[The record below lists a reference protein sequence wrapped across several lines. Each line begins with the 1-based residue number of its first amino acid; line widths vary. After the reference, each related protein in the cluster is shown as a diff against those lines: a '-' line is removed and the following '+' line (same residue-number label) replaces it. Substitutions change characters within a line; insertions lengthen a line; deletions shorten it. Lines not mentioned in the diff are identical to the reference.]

1 MPAMT
6 PPQSEGYSYHTQNQ
20 FHTSNNKGKK
30 IVDPKFKDIICGE
43 LRKGFIVFK
52 KIQQLLKEKPSYFHE
67 GRRNNTQIL
76 HQTIMEMIPIIL
88 YYNGIWIDDIVYTNF
103 KVSGLLVQDT
113 EVLANLENL
122 VRSTLDIS
130 SSTTFTMKF
139 HISPNIPPISVR
151 DDSTLRFYIEVCRKN
166 SEYGKYP
173 LLITEEN
180 TLVTEN
186 HVQYATSMGRGLPKN
201 FTCPVNQTS
210 AIVPLVTNSL
220 ANRIEYAD
228 KVVQDIV
235 ESEKNAP
242 LQLPSTEDQENQ
254 VISSTENVI
263 VKEKQIYERKDV
275 LMNAI
280 SLHSLRQNRQF
291 KVQRS
296 SSRDYV
302 IVCVESTNCQ
312 WMLRASKLGNTKMFK
327 VRKMIDVHT
336 CSSNILMGNHRQA
349 SNELVSECI
358 KDRFMNLKKVYTP
371 LDIVEDMMK
380 DYQIYISYQKAWRS
394 KERALAKV
402 RGNPHDYSLIPS
414 WLYMVEKN
422 NPGSITDIS
431 LDCHGRFKYLFF
443 SLGPSIEAYK
453 NCLPIIVIDG
463 TFLNSIYMGTLLT
476 TSTQDA
482 NRSIVPIA
490 FGVVDSEN
498 EDSWTW
504 FFKNLRRAVG
514 VRDNQ
519 CIVSD
524 RHQAIVKGLE
534 IIFPDVMHGACT
546 YHVLK
551 NIKKRFKKG
560 GADVKNAYN
569 GACRAYT
576 LQEFEKHMNDLDAI
590 DCRIRPFLEN
600 EVKLSK
606 CTRLHGDTSRFLTMT
621 SNIAESLNNAIKTLR
636 ELPVTTMIECL
647 RCLAQRWYHTNK
659 QVAHSTFTTLATDAE
674 TRLANIINESKRL
687 KVATS
692 NLVIYT
698 VYDLN
703 KEYVVDLSKKTCTC
717 QEFQY
722 HEMPC
727 KHASVSLCATYSS
740 SIMPVG
746 DKDSW
751 DIPSHVKLLKVL
763 PPNTKRPPGR
773 PKAGRYKSAAE
784 AKSHVQCGKCK

>member
-1 MPAMT
+1 
-6 PPQSEGYSYHTQNQ
+6 
-20 FHTSNNKGKK
+20 
-30 IVDPKFKDIICGE
+30 
-43 LRKGFIVFK
+43 
-52 KIQQLLKEKPSYFHE
+52 
-67 GRRNNTQIL
+67 
-76 HQTIMEMIPIIL
+76 MEMIPIIL
-88 YYNGIWIDDIVYTNF
+88 YYNGIWIDENVYTNF
-103 KVSGLLVQDT
+103 KVSGLLVQET
-113 EVLANLENL
+113 EVLANMENL

-151 DDSTLRFYIEVCRKN
+151 DDSTFRFYIEVCRKN
-166 SEYGKYP
+166 LEYGKYP

-180 TLVTEN
+180 TLATEN
-186 HVQYATSMGRGLPKN
+186 HVQYATNMGRGLPKN
-201 FTCPVNQTS
+201 FTCPVNQSS

-220 ANRIEYAD
+220 ANRIEYDD

-254 VISSTENVI
+254 
-263 VKEKQIYERKDV
+263 
-275 LMNAI
+275 
-280 SLHSLRQNRQF
+280 
-291 KVQRS
+291 VQRS

-349 SNELVSECI
+349 SSELVSECI

-394 KERALAKV
+394 KERALAKL

-476 TSTQDA
+476 ASTQDA

-576 LQEFEKHMNDLDAI
+576 LQEFEKNMNDLDAI

-606 CTRLHGDTSRFLTMT
+606 CTRLHGDTIRFLTMT
-621 SNIAESLNNAIKTLR
+621 SNIAESLNNAIKSLR

-687 KVATS
+687 K
-692 NLVIYT
+692 
-698 VYDLN
+698 
-703 KEYVVDLSKKTCTC
+703 
-717 QEFQY
+717 
-722 HEMPC
+722 
-727 KHASVSLCATYSS
+727 
-740 SIMPVG
+740 
-746 DKDSW
+746 
-751 DIPSHVKLLKVL
+751 L
-763 PPNTKRPPGR
+763 PP
-773 PKAGRYKSAAE
+773 
-784 AKSHVQCGKCK
+784 QI